1 MKVVT
6 IHIVGEGIEKLMGDS
21 YHSDYLRDEHY
32 LSPARKISAQAL
44 VMGKLLKKIASCDTL
59 NKILVL

>member
-1 MKVVT
+1 MT
-6 IHIVGEGIEKLMGDS
+6 IHIVGEVIEKLMADS

-44 VMGKLLKKIASCDTL
+44 VMGKLLKKKNASCDTL
-59 NKILVL
+59 NKIPVS

>member
-1 MKVVT
+1 MT
-6 IHIVGEGIEKLMGDS
+6 IHIVGEVIEKLMADS

-44 VMGKLLKKIASCDTL
+44 VMGKLLKKKNVSCDTL
-59 NKILVL
+59 NKIPVS